1 MADQNNPELNRPILG
16 SAIPRIHTPFNPEQ
30 PSRGQELID
39 LAKQIDAPLLP
50 WQEFVALNAHKIKPD
65 GRWQYPQVGIM
76 VSRQSG
82 KSHLMRLRI
91 LAGLILWDEPLQIIA
106 AHKLHIALEHFNQ
119 IIDVLE
125 NNDWL
130 ANQVKRVRRVN
141 GQEEVQMLSG
151 NRLRVVASNNAGRGL
166 AKVSTAMLDELREYK
181 NNDGWSAITK
191 TQLASPNPQLWG
203 LSNAGD
209 DTSVPLINLR
219 ERGLQTVGGQSD
231 SVAWFEWSAPMGCRV
246 DDWEAIAQANPA
258 LGHTIHPDNIAAM
271 LKEDEAI
278 VRTEILCQFLNTIQS
293 PFPIDAWPK
302 CADTD
307 WVVDPTKQ
315 VFAAFDITPRR
326 NHAALV
332 LGQMLDDGRIGLSLV
347 QTWETDTSLDDLRLA
362 SGIADWVRKFEITEV
377 AYSKNTGSNVAA
389 RLQSAG
395 IQTKDIDGRVFAQ
408 ACDELLSAMTNHRL
422 AHADQSEFNKHI
434 VSCARI
440 NFAGGDGW
448 VIGRRASNAV
458 VTGAVAAAMV
468 THLASKQLAE
478 VDIVVV

>member
-1 MADQNNPELNRPILG
+1 MTTIEPELSRPILG
-16 SAIPRIHTPFNPEQ
+16 SPIPRIHTPFDEAQ

-39 LAKQIDAPLLP
+39 LAKEIDAPLLP
-50 WQEFVALNAHKIKPD
+50 WQEFVAINAHKIKPD
-65 GRWQYPQVGIM
+65 GRWQYPVVGIL

-82 KSHLMRLRI
+82 KSHLMRLRT
-91 LAGLILWDEPLQIIA
+91 LAGLIMWDEPLQIIA

-119 IIDVLE
+119 IVDVLE
-125 NNDWL
+125 SHDWL
-130 ANQVKRVRRVN
+130 AGQIKRIRRVN
-141 GQEEVQMLSG
+141 GQEEVQMMNG

-166 AKVSTAMLDELREYK
+166 ARVSTAMLDELREYK

-209 DTSVPLINLR
+209 DTSIPLLNLR
-219 ERGLQTVGGQSD
+219 ERGLQTAGGMDD
-231 SVAWFEWSAPMGCRV
+231 SVAWFEWSAPLGCKV
-246 DDWEAIAQANPA
+246 DDWEAIAAANPA
-258 LGHTIHPDNIAAM
+258 LGHTIHPDNISAM

-293 PFPIDAWPK
+293 PWPINAWSECYDQDFIVNPEK
-302 CADTD
+302 
-307 WVVDPTKQ
+307 V

-332 LGQMLDDGRIGLSLV
+332 LGQVLDSGKIGLSLV
-347 QTWETDTSLDDLRLA
+347 QTWESETNLDDITVA
-362 SGIADWVRKFEITEV
+362 GGIADWVRKFDITEV

-395 IQTKDIDGRVFAQ
+395 IQTKDIDGRLFAQ
-408 ACDELLSAMTNHRL
+408 SCDELLSAMTNHRI

-434 VSCARI
+434 VSCARV
-440 NFAGGDGW
+440 NFANGDGW
-448 VIGRRASNAV
+448 VIGRRASNAI
-458 VTGAVAAAMV
+458 VTGAIAAAMV
-468 THLASKQLAE
+468 THQASKQLAE
-478 VDIVVV
+478 VDIVVA